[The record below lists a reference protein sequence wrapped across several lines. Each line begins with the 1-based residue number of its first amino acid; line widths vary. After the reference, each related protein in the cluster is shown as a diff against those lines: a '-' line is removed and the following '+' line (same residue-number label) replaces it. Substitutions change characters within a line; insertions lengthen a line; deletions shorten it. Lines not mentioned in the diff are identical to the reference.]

1 MTTLDED
8 GFEPDVA
15 MTREEII
22 DIKDEEEEL
31 LEEHAVLGIYKKFGL
46 DSVQFMNLDPSSIQ
60 RYIRIAKKII
70 MSESAKLEDIN
81 DELEE
86 TLGEKK

>member
-1 MTTLDED
+1 
-8 GFEPDVA
+8 
-15 MTREEII
+15 MTREEVV

-46 DSVQFMNLDPSSIQ
+46 NSIEFMSLDPSSMQ

-70 MSESAKLEDIN
+70 MNESAKLEDIN

-86 TLGEKK
+86 TLEEKK